1 MGFVINGAAAELELR
16 HYSTYLIH
24 SAITLAALYTLIESL
39 FRAQKPINS

>member
-16 HYSTYLIH
+16 HYSTYLH